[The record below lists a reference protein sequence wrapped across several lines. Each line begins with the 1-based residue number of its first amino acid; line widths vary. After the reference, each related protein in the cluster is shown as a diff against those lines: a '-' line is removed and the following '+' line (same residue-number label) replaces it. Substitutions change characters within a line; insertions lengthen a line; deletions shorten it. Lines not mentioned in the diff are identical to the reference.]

1 MSIVPK
7 STLANVRNQFVL
19 SSDVINFAG
28 MAMSSHPKPV
38 SRAIKRIRK
47 GLDRQHYKYLK
58 DNLHAAEDA
67 VAAKAAA
74 YFGASSPNIALTDG
88 TTCGLTLLYAGLP
101 FKPGQEILTTLHE
114 FSGVLAIFDYLT
126 KRQGIPSRRIALFDR
141 HGALPS
147 IATQD
152 IVQRLKDAIQPNT
165 RVLAL
170 TWVYSNCG
178 VKLPLPEIAAML
190 KGINRDRPDDEK
202 VLLCID
208 GVHGFGVEDMSFQEM
223 GCDFFMSGCHKWIC
237 GPRGTGIWCGTSEA
251 WEQYHQVAPTSSRF
265 GAGLGRCKSPGGVQC
280 YEHRW
285 ALEVAFEF
293 LLELGKPQIQRHI
306 HGLCSEFKLELS
318 QMPGITLVTPQA
330 ESLSSGI
337 ICFDVEG
344 RTAHEVVNALM
355 AQGIITT
362 LSSSNAGYDTDV
374 RHVRVSLSIFNTR
387 AESERVLDAV
397 HKLMPAVVPPK
408 PPKPRTLAAGAA
420 LTVAP

>member
-1 MSIVPK
+1 MSK
-7 STLANVRNQFVL
+7 SNLANVRNQFVL
-19 SSDVINFAG
+19 SPDVINFAG
-28 MAMSSHPKPV
+28 MSMSSHPKPV
-38 SRAIKRIRK
+38 SRAIRRIRD
-47 GLDRQHYKYLK
+47 GLDRDHYLYLK
-58 DNLHAAEDA
+58 SNLHAAEDA

-74 YFGASSPNIALTDG
+74 YFGASSANIALTDG

-126 KRQGIPSRRIALFDR
+126 KRQGVPSRRIALFDR
-141 HGALPS
+141 AGNLPTIS
-147 IATQD
+147 AHD

-178 VKLPLPEIAAML
+178 VKLPLPQIAAML
-190 KGINRDRPDDEK
+190 RGVNRERAAEDR

-208 GVHGFGVEDMSFQEM
+208 GVHGFGVEDMTFQEM

-237 GPRGTGIWCGTSEA
+237 GPRGTGIWCGTSDA
-251 WEQYHQVAPTSSRF
+251 WEQYHQVAPTSSRVAA
-265 GAGLGRCKSPGGVQC
+265 GAGRSKSPGGVQC

-293 LLELGKPQIQRHI
+293 LLDLGKPQIERHI
-306 HGLCSEFKLELS
+306 HDLCSELKVELS
-318 QMPGITLVTPQA
+318 QMPGITLVTPLA
-330 ESLSSGI
+330 ESLSSGL
-337 ICFDVEG
+337 ICFDIEG
-344 RTAHEVVNALM
+344 MAAADAVNTLA

-374 RHVRVSLSIFNTR
+374 RHVRLSASIFNTR
-387 AESERVLDAV
+387 AEADRVLEAIRQ
-397 HKLMPAVVPPK
+397 LLPAVA
-408 PPKPRTLAAGAA
+408 PPKPRARAAGAS
-420 LTVAP
+420 LTAATS